1 MSNQVTVSDIKEA
14 LKNEEFRNAL
24 PAQLQD
30 DVQKFLSNPN
40 CSCNMK
46 IYQRILQEAET
57 NVKAFFPSKSIVSH
71 QHVMETVMQNN
82 WTVINCNINNLEEEL
97 KKLKTGRKQITMGRF
112 EDQVTVIINEL
123 EMVY

>member
-1 MSNQVTVSDIKEA
+1 MSNQISIHDIKEA

-24 PAQLQD
+24 PENLQG

-46 IYQRILQEAET
+46 IYQRILSEAET
-57 NVKAFFPSKSIVSH
+57 NVKAFFPNKGFVSP
-71 QHVMETVMQNN
+71 QQVMESVMQNN

-97 KKLKTGRKQITMGRF
+97 KKLKSGRKQITMGRY
-112 EDQVTVIINEL
+112 EDQITVIVNEL